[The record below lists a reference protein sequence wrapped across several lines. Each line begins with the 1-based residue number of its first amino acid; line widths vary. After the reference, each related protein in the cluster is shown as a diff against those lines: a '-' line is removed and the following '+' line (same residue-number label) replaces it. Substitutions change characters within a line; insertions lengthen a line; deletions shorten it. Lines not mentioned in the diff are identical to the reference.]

1 MAGRRNVQVVWLA
14 GLPAAT
20 PACLAGWQTPQPA
33 HRDGWLPGRPASHR
47 GCVAVQRA
55 VRPEWLHVRRPR
67 CLPGDAGGPAGKN
80 DRARFRP
87 ARLAGEADGKP
98 DESPGP
104 SLAESCDDAISKL
117 N

>member
-1 MAGRRNVQVVWLA
+1 MYGWPAERPGCLASWAAGRDPGLPGWLA
-14 GLPAAT
+14 DPPAG
-20 PACLAGWQTPQPA
+20 PP
-33 HRDGWLPGRPASHR
+33 GWLPGCPAGDR
-47 GCVAVQRA
+47 GCVGDRWA